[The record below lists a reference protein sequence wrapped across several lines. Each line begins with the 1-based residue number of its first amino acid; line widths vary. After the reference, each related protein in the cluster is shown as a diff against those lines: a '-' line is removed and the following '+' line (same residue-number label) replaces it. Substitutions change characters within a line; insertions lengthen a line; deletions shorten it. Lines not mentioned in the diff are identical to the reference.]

1 MPNRASLTVC
11 PHLGLAEDS
20 TVTAMSPTAGHRC
33 YAQAPSFTPEFE
45 HQQNFCL
52 SDNCVKCVFY
62 VEPTPGRKPAADLA
76 SVSQRRRNRRRPRMS
91 VLAVLPILLGLVF
104 ILLVLSSRA
113 FRPDDEDVVLADST
127 PQFVTDMPAVP
138 TEPTAT
144 DTPVSLIPTPTPGEN
159 QLIADQVLQPTPEEG
174 AQELTI
180 VPKSGDA
187 GWWSSE
193 EGDRLSYLGDS
204 YLYGG
209 AFGGQSYIS
218 AVRFDLEEVPRGAA
232 IRAASL
238 TLTGLRADRFNSD
251 TRVVWLAQFVPESA
265 LPDLTAASFLDLYGA
280 PGAVTLLPNVESSAL
295 AEGAVTSWTL
305 DDATRRWIVQ
315 QRIDGAA
322 TLTLRI
328 IGSTEGDSLFAWDS
342 GLGPESKG
350 DAPTLKLSV
359 GPPPPT
365 PPAMPTFDL
374 VIATATPTPANQ
386 ETAVVRAAT
395 ATAYSAQVGTPTPLS
410 GRLVTPTPTAASLEA
425 VQTLAIINGQPP
437 VLVDTPVP
445 ANAATVEALSVYATA
460 VALTTGTFTPVPAN
474 YVTPMIYYPP
484 PPPENVLTAAA
495 RSAVA
500 TANAEAGL
508 STEGTPMPYNALA
521 AVYAFATETPANQS
535 TAAAIV
541 QRMNADAVTT
551 GTPTPTPFNLVVIT
565 LQPLPTATP
574 IPPIPTLELAV
585 DPTVVTATPTATP
598 TRIILTSDLALFS
611 GKILFLSDRGGSAQ
625 TYAMDPA
632 TGEVVAFVTENRL
645 HQMAR
650 QQYLSFSPDGVK
662 QAVVLEDSNRV
673 LQIQVQDSN
682 FGTNRQLTTYPEGV
696 MTYDPTWSPRGDLIA
711 FVSNAVD
718 GDEIYVVDP
727 EGTTITRLTSNAWA
741 WDKHP
746 TWSPDGSQIAFYSNR
761 ETGRRQ
767 IWVMNVD
774 GSGARNLSNNEYED
788 WDPVW
793 VR

>member
-1 MPNRASLTVC
+1 MPNRANLTVC

-52 SDNCVKCVFY
+52 SDNCINCVFY

-76 SVSQRRRNRRRPRMS
+76 SVGQRRRARRRPRMS
-91 VLAVLPILLGLVF
+91 ALALLPILLGLVF
-104 ILLVLSSRA
+104 VLIVLSSRA
-113 FRPDDEDVVLADST
+113 FRDGEDEIVMADST
-127 PQFVTDMPAVP
+127 PFPVTDMPAVP
-138 TEPTAT
+138 TQPTAT
-144 DTPVSLIPTPTPGEN
+144 DTPAGALPSPTPDAN
-159 QLIADQVLQPTPEEG
+159 QQVVDNRILRPTPEEG
-174 AQELTI
+174 AEELTLQ
-180 VPKSGDA
+180 PKSGDA

-193 EGDRLSYLGDS
+193 ESDRLSYLGDS

-209 AFGGQSYIS
+209 AFDGQSYIS
-218 AVRFDLEEVPRGAA
+218 AVRFSLDEVPRGAA
-232 IRAASL
+232 IRSAELS
-238 TLTGLRADRFNSD
+238 LTGLRADRFDAN
-251 TRVVWLAQFVPESA
+251 TPVAWLAQFVPESA
-265 LPDLTAASFLDLYGA
+265 LPDLTTASFLDLYGA
-280 PGAVTLLPNVESSAL
+280 PAAVTLLPNIDSSTL
-295 AEGAVTSWTL
+295 SEDAVTSWTL

-328 IGSTEGDSLFAWDS
+328 IGSTEGNSLFAWDS
-342 GLGPESKG
+342 GLGPESNNKP
-350 DAPTLKLSV
+350 PTLKLSV

-374 VIATATPTPANQ
+374 VVATATPTPANA

-395 ATAYSAQVGTPTPLS
+395 ATAFSAQVGTPTPLS
-410 GRLVTPTPTAASLEA
+410 GRLVTPTPTADSLEA

-460 VALTTGTFTPVPAN
+460 VALTTGTFTPVPPN
-474 YVTPMIYYPP
+474 YVTPMIFYPP

-495 RSAVA
+495 RSAYA
-500 TANAEAGL
+500 TSQAEAGI
-508 STEGTPMPYNALA
+508 STEGTPMPYNALP
-521 AVYAFATETPANQS
+521 AVYAFATETPANQA
-535 TAAAIV
+535 TAAALI
-541 QRMNADAVTT
+541 QKMNADAVTT
-551 GTPTPTPFNLVVIT
+551 GTPTPTPFNLVVVT
-565 LQPLPTATP
+565 LQPLPTATA
-574 IPPIPTLELAV
+574 IPTLGLVVAASEV
-585 DPTVVTATPTATP
+585 TPTPTASPTRVVTAG
-598 TRIILTSDLALFS
+598 DLAQFS
-611 GKILFLSDRGGSAQ
+611 GKILFLSDRGGSEQ

-632 TGEVVAFVTENRL
+632 TGEVLSLVTDNRI
-645 HQMAR
+645 HDIAR
-650 QQYLSFSPDGVK
+650 ARFLSYSPDGTK

-673 LQIQVQDSN
+673 LQIQVQDSQY
-682 FGTNRQLTTYPEGV
+682 GTTHQLTAYPEGV
-696 MTYDPTWSPRGDLIA
+696 MTYDPAWSPQGDQIA
-711 FVSNAVD
+711 FVSNVVD

-727 EGTTITRLTSNAWA
+727 EGSNIVRLTNNAWA

-767 IWVMNVD
+767 IWVMNAD
-774 GSGARNLSNNEYED
+774 GSGARNLSNDEYEN